1 MSMLHPNNSAQLYYQ
16 SHLRSPAHHTTN
28 NMSNPSNN
36 YSAANY
42 VMTAIQKRYKYAT
55 AATGCT

>member
-1 MSMLHPNNSAQLYYQ
+1 MSKLHPNNSAQ

-28 NMSNPSNN
+28 NTSDPSNN

-42 VMTAIQKRYKYAT
+42 VMTAIQKYIYAY